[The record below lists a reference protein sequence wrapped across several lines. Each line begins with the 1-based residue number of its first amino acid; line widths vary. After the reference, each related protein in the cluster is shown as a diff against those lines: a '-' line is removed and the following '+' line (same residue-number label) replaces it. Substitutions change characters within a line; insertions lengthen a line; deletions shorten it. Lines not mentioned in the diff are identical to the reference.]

1 MLVELVNRAGF
12 AQLELLMAV
21 GDQLL
26 EGVMLLLDARIFLAL
41 RGKPQHIAAVVAKQQ
56 GHNRAGAQ
64 VAERRRRVRL
74 PALLLARTLTQVYHP
89 ARRAVSV

>member
-1 MLVELVNRAGF
+1 MLVELVNRACFGE
-12 AQLELLMAV
+12 LELLMAV

-26 EGVMLLLDARIFLAL
+26 EGVMLLLDARIFLVL
-41 RGKPQHIAAVVAKQQ
+41 RGTPQHIAAVVAKQQ

-64 VAERRRRVRL
+64 VAKCRNGVQVA
-74 PALLLARTLTQVYHP
+74 ALLFARTLTQVYHP